1 MKRKS
6 EESYFRKRKKFYKCS
21 DFLIKN
27 SSGVIG
33 HYSTQLLANHFYYKK
48 TLLIQSDLFNEK
60 QTAQSNNFSKSFFNN
75 HILNLEQLIEN
86 YEKYKNF
93 EFYENKSYSNK
104 IIKTYIT
111 DDKNNL
117 MLNESI
123 VSKLNNYF

>member
-1 MKRKS
+1 M
-6 EESYFRKRKKFYKCS
+6 
-21 DFLIKN
+21 
-27 SSGVIG
+27 
-33 HYSTQLLANHFYYKK
+33 
-48 TLLIQSDLFNEK
+48 
-60 QTAQSNNFSKSFFNN
+60 
-75 HILNLEQLIEN
+75 LNLEQLIEN